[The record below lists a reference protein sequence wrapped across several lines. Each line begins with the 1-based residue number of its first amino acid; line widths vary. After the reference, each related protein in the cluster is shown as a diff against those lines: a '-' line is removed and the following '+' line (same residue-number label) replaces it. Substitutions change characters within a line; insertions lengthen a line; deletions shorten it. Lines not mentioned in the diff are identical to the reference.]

1 MTVEASRNARF
12 PLRLF
17 FGLLVSLSVHGLLLA
32 GSFKSFYVV
41 LGFSVAVQLCLQQRS
56 LRRRHVEQRAQQ
68 IHKLGHIVRI
78 GHGFHNLYELLNIFL
93 HGLLLRHVSQS
104 HPCVP
109 FCISYDVPK
118 PGLWNLALCD
128 RALSCLLVVC
138 IELELEVMGGLEGT
152 VLGKSSDHFDS
163 CMKPVLGRHGCGLRL
178 VE

>member
-1 MTVEASRNARF
+1 MASTIWFSEAVACNCLIIFTSSSTYFCMA
-12 PLRLF
+12 
-17 FGLLVSLSVHGLLLA
+17 S
-32 GSFKSFYVV
+32 SFD
-41 LGFSVAVQLCLQQRS
+41 
-56 LRRRHVEQRAQQ
+56 
-68 IHKLGHIVRI
+68 I
-78 GHGFHNLYELLNIFL
+78 
-93 HGLLLRHVSQS
+93 VSQS